1 MILIIDF
8 GSQVTQL
15 IARRIRELSVYCEI
29 IPWDADILNTK
40 PIREAKALILS
51 GGPDSTMVKKSP
63 TVSKRIF
70 DLNIPILGI
79 CYGHQLICKL
89 LGGKISKSEKR
100 EFGKTIIRRNSK
112 DQSLLLKDLFKNNI
126 EEVWMSHGDAVT
138 EMPKGFLELAT
149 SDTSSFSIIGDESK
163 KIFGVQFHPEVFHT
177 INGRKFLKNFVNIAN
192 IKRNWTPVKITES
205 LITKLKNDIG
215 DNKVICA
222 LSGGVDSTVTAL
234 LLHKAIKKNLVCIF
248 VDNGLLRKHEADQ
261 IEYLFKKHFEI
272 KLITVKAKQLFLQNL
287 IGVVDPEKKRKI
299 IGRLF
304 IKIFEKEAKKQK
316 KISFL
321 AQGTLYPDVI
331 ESTSVHGKASATIK
345 SHHNVGGL
353 PKKMKLKLIE
363 PLKTLFKDEVRKIG
377 YELKLDNSFLNRHP
391 FPGPGLAIRC
401 PGEITAKKLSLLR
414 DADHI
419 FVNQLKKHELYNDV
433 WQALVILLP
442 IKSVGVMG
450 DARTHEF
457 SCVLRA
463 VKSTDGMTADFSYFS
478 KEFLEETSNKII
490 NEVKGI
496 NRVLF
501 DVTSKPPGTI
511 EWE

>member
-1 MILIIDF
+1 MIVIIDF

-29 IPWDADILNTK
+29 IPWDADILNSK
-40 PIREAKALILS
+40 SIIEAKALILS
-51 GGPDSTMVKKSP
+51 GGPDSTRVKKSP
-63 TVSKRIF
+63 TISKRIF
-70 DLNIPILGI
+70 ELNIPILGI

-89 LGGKISKSEKR
+89 LGGKISKSKKR
-100 EFGKTIIRRNSK
+100 EFGKTVIRRISK
-112 DQSLLLKDLFKNNI
+112 SQSLLLKDLFKNNI

>member
-29 IPWDADILNTK
+29 IPWDKDILKTK
-40 PIREAKALILS
+40 SLSKAKAIVLS
-51 GGPDSTMVKKSP
+51 GGPESTRVKKSP

-100 EFGKTIIRRNSK
+100 EFGKTIIRKNSK
-112 DQSLLLKDLFKNNI
+112 NQSPLLKKLFKKDI

-138 EMPKGFLELAT
+138 ALPEGFVELAC
-149 SDTSSFSIIGDESK
+149 SDTSSFSIIGDASRK
-163 KIFGVQFHPEVFHT
+163 VFGVQFHPEVFHT
-177 INGRKFLKNFVNIAN
+177 VNGKKFLENFVNISK

-205 LITKLKNDIG
+205 LIENLKNEIG
-215 DNKVICA
+215 DKKVICG

-234 LLHKAIKKNLVCIF
+234 LLHKAIKKNLTCIF
-248 VDNGLLRKHEADQ
+248 VDNGLLRKQEADQ
-261 IEYLFKKHFEI
+261 IEFLFKKYFKI
-272 KLITVKAKQLFLQNL
+272 KLKTVNAKSLFLQKL
-287 IGVVDPEKKRKI
+287 KGVSDPEKKRKI
-299 IGRLF
+299 IGKLF
-304 IKIFEKEAKKQK
+304 INVFEREAKKLK
-316 KISFL
+316 NVSFL

-331 ESTSVHGKASATIK
+331 ESTSVYGKSATTIK

-353 PKKMKLKLIE
+353 PKKMNLKLVE

-377 YELKLDNSFLNRHP
+377 SELNLDKTFLDRHP

-414 DADHI
+414 EAYSI
-419 FVNQLKKHELYNDV
+419 FHVLKLT
-433 WQALVILLP
+433 Q
-442 IKSVGVMG
+442 
-450 DARTHEF
+450 
-457 SCVLRA
+457 
-463 VKSTDGMTADFSYFS
+463 
-478 KEFLEETSNKII
+478 
-490 NEVKGI
+490 
-496 NRVLF
+496 
-501 DVTSKPPGTI
+501 
-511 EWE
+511 

>member
-29 IPWDADILNTK
+29 VPWDEDIFKTK
-40 PIREAKALILS
+40 SLSEAKAIVLS
-51 GGPDSTMVKKSP
+51 GGPDSTRVKKSP

-100 EFGKTIIRRNSK
+100 EFGKTIIRLNSK
-112 DQSLLLKDLFKNNI
+112 TQSPLLKNLFKKKV

-138 EMPKGFLELAT
+138 ELPEGFIELAS
-149 SDTSSFSIIGDESK
+149 SDTSSFSIIGDTSRR
-163 KIFGVQFHPEVFHT
+163 IFGMQFHPEVFHT
-177 INGRKFLKNFVNIAN
+177 VNGKKFLENFVNISN
-192 IKRNWTPVKITES
+192 IKKNWTPVKITES
-205 LITKLKNDIG
+205 LIEKLKNEIG
-215 DNKVICA
+215 DKKVICG

-234 LLHKAIKKNLVCIF
+234 LLHKAIKKNLTCIF
-248 VDNGLLRKHEADQ
+248 VDNGLLRKQEADQ
-261 IEYLFKKHFEI
+261 IEFLFKKYFKI
-272 KLITVKAKQLFLQNL
+272 KLKTVNAKSLFLQKL
-287 IGVVDPEKKRKI
+287 KGVSDPEKKRKI
-299 IGRLF
+299 IGKLF
-304 IKIFEKEAKKQK
+304 INVFEREAKKLK
-316 KISFL
+316 NVSFL

-331 ESTSVHGKASATIK
+331 ESTSVYGKSATTIK

-353 PKKMKLKLIE
+353 PKKMNLKLIE

-377 YELKLDNSFLNRHP
+377 SELNLDKTFLDRHP

-414 DADHI
+414 EADSI
-419 FVNQLKKHELYNDV
+419 FVEQLKKHKLYNKV

-442 IKSVGVMG
+442 VKSVGVMG
-450 DARTHEF
+450 DARTHEY

-463 VKSTDGMTADFSYFS
+463 VSSTDGMTADFSYF
-478 KEFLEETSNKII
+478 KREFLSETSNKII

-501 DVTSKPPGTI
+501 DITSKPPGTI

>member
-15 IARRIRELSVYCEI
+15 IARRIRELNVYCEI
-29 IPWDADILNTK
+29 VPWDLDVLKTISYTK
-40 PIREAKALILS
+40 AKAIILS
-51 GGPDSTMVKKSP
+51 GGPDSTRMRRSP
-63 TVSKRIF
+63 TISKKVF
-70 DLNIPILGI
+70 ELNTPILGI

-100 EFGKTIIRRNSK
+100 EFGKTIIRKDITNESK
-112 DQSLLLKDLFKNNI
+112 LLKNLFKKNI

-138 EMPKGFLELAT
+138 ELPKGFLELAK
-149 SDTSSFSIIGDESK
+149 SDSSPFSIIGDITR
-163 KIFGVQFHPEVFHT
+163 KIYGVQFHPEVFHT
-177 INGRKFLKNFVNIAN
+177 VNGKKFLENFVNIAK
-192 IKRNWTPVKITES
+192 IKRNWTPIKITEN
-205 LITKLKNDIG
+205 LIFKLKTEIG
-215 DNKVICA
+215 NKKVICA

-234 LLHKAIKKNLVCIF
+234 LLHKAINKNLTCIF
-248 VDNGLLRKHEADQ
+248 VDNGLLRKDESDQ
-261 IEYLFKKHFEI
+261 IEYLFKKHFKI
-272 KLITVKAKQLFLQNL
+272 KLISVKAKQLFLKNL
-287 IGVVDPEKKRKI
+287 KGISDPEKKRKI
-299 IGRLF
+299 IGSLF
-304 IKIFEKEAKKQK
+304 INIFEKEAKKLENV
-316 KISFL
+316 SFL
-321 AQGTLYPDVI
+321 AQGTLYPDII
-331 ESTSVHGKASATIK
+331 ESTSVHGKSAATIK

-377 YELKLDNSFLNRHP
+377 SELKLDNSFLNRHP

-414 DADHI
+414 EADNI
-419 FVNQLKKHELYNDV
+419 FVEQLKKHKLYNNV
-433 WQALVILLP
+433 WQALAILLP
-442 IKSVGVMG
+442 VKSVGVMG
-450 DARTHEF
+450 DARTHEY

-463 VKSTDGMTADFSYFS
+463 VSSTDGMTADFSYFK
-478 KEFLEETSNKII
+478 KEFLSETSNKII

-501 DVTSKPPGTI
+501 DITSKPPGTI

>member
-29 IPWDADILNTK
+29 VPWDEDIFKTK
-40 PIREAKALILS
+40 LLSEVKAIVLS
-51 GGPDSTMVKKSP
+51 GGPDSTRVKKSP

-100 EFGKTIIRRNSK
+100 EFGKTIIRLNSK
-112 DQSLLLKDLFKNNI
+112 TQSPLLKDLFKKKT

-138 EMPKGFLELAT
+138 ELPEGFIELAR
-149 SDTSSFSIIGDESK
+149 SDTSPFSIIGDAARRV
-163 KIFGVQFHPEVFHT
+163 FGVQFHPEVFHT
-177 INGRKFLKNFVNIAN
+177 VNGKKFLENFLNISN
-192 IKRNWTPVKITES
+192 IKKNWTTVKITES
-205 LITKLKNDIG
+205 LIEKLKNEIG
-215 DNKVICA
+215 DKKVICG

-234 LLHKAIKKNLVCIF
+234 LLHKAIKKNLTCIF

-261 IEYLFKKHFEI
+261 IKFLFKKHFEI
-272 KLITVKAKQLFLQNL
+272 KLKIVKAKNLFIRNL
-287 IGVVDPEKKRKI
+287 KGVSDPEKKRKI
-299 IGRLF
+299 IGKLF
-304 IKIFEKEAKKQK
+304 INVFEREAKKLK
-316 KISFL
+316 NVSFL

-331 ESTSVHGKASATIK
+331 ESTSVHGKSAATIK

-353 PKKMKLKLIE
+353 PKKMGLKLVE

-377 YELKLDNSFLNRHP
+377 SELNLDKMFLDRHP

-401 PGEITAKKLSLLR
+401 PGEITSKKLGLLR
-414 DADHI
+414 EADNI
-419 FVNQLKKHELYNDV
+419 FVEQLKRHRLYNNV

-442 IKSVGVMG
+442 VKSVGVMG
-450 DARTHEF
+450 DSRTHEYT
-457 SCVLRA
+457 CVLRA
-463 VKSTDGMTADFSYFS
+463 VSSTDGMTADFSYFNR
-478 KEFLEETSNKII
+478 EFLSETSNKII

-501 DVTSKPPGTI
+501 DITSKPPGTI